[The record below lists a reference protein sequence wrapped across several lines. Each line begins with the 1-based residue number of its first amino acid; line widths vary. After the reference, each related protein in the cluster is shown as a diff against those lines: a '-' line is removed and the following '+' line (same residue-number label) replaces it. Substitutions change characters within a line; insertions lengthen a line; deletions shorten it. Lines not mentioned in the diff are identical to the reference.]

1 MLSVPMS
8 RSARRNGRAE
18 LDEHVQ
24 GVESAEMTSVS
35 RCGTFAGSRPRGSSG
50 KRCRCSRAERHHWPA
65 DLHRIDHML
74 SGTRANIAVKIFGDD
89 LPTLR
94 QLASQ
99 VQSEMSQV
107 AESSTSR
114 PRKQTDI
121 PTLKVRVDPA
131 AAARRGLATGTVAD
145 ALQTA
150 RVGHAVGQISR
161 DKSPFRS

>member
-1 MLSVPMS
+1 MPDGQRGHHPGTSLADSNALGNALERLMLSVPVS
-8 RSARRNGRAE
+8 PLQRVGP
-18 LDEHVQ
+18 DEPSWKNVQ
-24 GVESAEMTSVS
+24 GVESAEIDVRLEMKDRSPEASS
-35 RCGTFAGSRPRGSSG
+35 RSSG
-50 KRCRCSRAERHHWPA
+50 KGVAAPGHERHHWPA

-114 PRKQTDI
+114 PSSK
-121 PTLKVRVDPA
+121 PT
-131 AAARRGLATGTVAD
+131 
-145 ALQTA
+145 
-150 RVGHAVGQISR
+150 SR
-161 DKSPFRS
+161 P